1 MSLEA
6 GAAMLGPCRF
16 KSAFAGP
23 VNHRRQTVTEQ
34 SKTSARRRFL
44 KFAAMVPASL
54 GLSVSWA
61 EAQEAMIPTA
71 DDMEGPYYISNTPV
85 VRNLNRFGKPGEVMR
100 IAGRVMNAAA
110 PDMPVAGARLEL
122 WQTDGRGRYHPQAK
136 GDYSDFRDDQI
147 DLRGTV
153 IADEQGRFDVLS
165 VFPAEYWPRPPHIHY
180 WIKADGFRPLVTQH
194 YLDTGPARRPHRTAR
209 VLRNQSPALYPAP
222 TFYIE
227 PV

>member
-1 MSLEA
+1 MTDQRKA
-6 GAAMLGPCRF
+6 P
-16 KSAFAGP
+16 
-23 VNHRRQTVTEQ
+23 
-34 SKTSARRRFL
+34 ARRRFL

-61 EAQEAMIPTA
+61 KAQEAMIPTS

-100 IAGRVMNAAA
+100 IAGQVMNAAA
-110 PDMPVAGARLEL
+110 PDVPVAGARLEL
-122 WQTDGRGRYHPQAK
+122 WQTDGRGRYHPQES

-153 IADEQGRFDVLS
+153 IADSQGRFDVLS

-180 WIKADGFRPLVTQH
+180 WIRADGFRPLVTQH
-194 YLDTGPARRPHRTAR
+194 YLDTGPGTRPHRTAR
-209 VLRNQSPALYPAP
+209 VLRDQRPALYPAP